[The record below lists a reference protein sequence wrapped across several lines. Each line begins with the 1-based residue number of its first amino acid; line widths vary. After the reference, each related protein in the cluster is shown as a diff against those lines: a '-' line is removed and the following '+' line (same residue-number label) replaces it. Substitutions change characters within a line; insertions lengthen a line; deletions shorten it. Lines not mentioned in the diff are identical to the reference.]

1 MIYNNHSFECMY
13 MNKQIKKIN
22 VEIDIKDLTFPIG
35 IGDEIDVIA
44 LLESGIVKNLEV
56 LE

>member
-1 MIYNNHSFECMY
+1 